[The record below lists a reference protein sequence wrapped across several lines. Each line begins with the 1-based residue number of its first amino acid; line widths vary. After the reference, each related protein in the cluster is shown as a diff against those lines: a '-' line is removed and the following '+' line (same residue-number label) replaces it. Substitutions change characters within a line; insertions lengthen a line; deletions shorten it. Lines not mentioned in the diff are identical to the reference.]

1 MIPTGNIKIW
11 DTWEHQNDKYDE
23 ILWLT
28 KGYLQSS
35 FEEGKSQDNANSK
48 FRKKD
53 DINSQTHC
61 FIHVIDAPSADN
73 DDEIIIFKKFL
84 DQIKKELGIFII
96 ISLFNFF
103 RNTIICSFDKTWY
116 G

>member
-1 MIPTGNIKIW
+1 MEFQKLKNEINEFEIPDLLKEAG
-11 DTWEHQNDKYDE
+11 
-23 ILWLT
+23 
-28 KGYLQSS
+28 
-35 FEEGKSQDNANSK
+35 DNTNSK

-53 DINSQTHC
+53 YINSQTHC

-96 ISLFNFF
+96 ISLFSFF
-103 RNTIICSFDKTWY
+103 RNIIICSVDKT
-116 G
+116 